1 MFKKIKSAFS
11 GTEDFEQGVDN
22 EYIEI
27 DVSAEEKQNKV
38 LVRLFTLKSYDDVT
52 DVLNALREG
61 YTIAVIDVKT
71 LRQRDSLELKRAI
84 SKIKKTID
92 AMDGDIKGF
101 SNEQPD
107 IIIATPAFARIEKN
121 QAKPKQKHE
130 PNFY

>member
-1 MFKKIKSAFS
+1 MFNKIKKAIS
-11 GTEDFEQGVDN
+11 GNEGFDEGIDN

-27 DVSAEEKQNKV
+27 DVSSEEKQKKV

-61 YTIAVIDVKT
+61 YTIAVIDVKR

-92 AMDGDIKGF
+92 AVEGDIKGF

-121 QAKPKQKHE
+121 PEKSKDKAE